1 MHFYRGNNQLLLI
14 IFQSLSPSTDL
25 VVLDLAAHHPEGVV
39 ASVMVDVN
47 PAKARGAASWDPLLV
62 GVVIHH
68 DGSSGLADAL
78 FAGKDTKHKHY
89 TLKKKDQ
96 SCDTLPV
103 VLSLAAAEN
112 RVEDTNI
119 HPPSSYK
126 PFHTFC

>member
-1 MHFYRGNNQLLLI
+1 MLI
-14 IFQSLSPSTDL
+14 ISPSLSLPTDL

-39 ASVMVDVN
+39 TSVMVDVN
-47 PAKARGAASWDPLLV
+47 PAEARGAASWDPLLV
-62 GVVIHH
+62 AVVVHH

-78 FAGKDTKHKHY
+78 FAGKDMHTNV
-89 TLKKKDQ
+89 LRKKNN
-96 SCDTLPV
+96 SNTLPV
-103 VLSLAAAEN
+103 VLLLAAAVN